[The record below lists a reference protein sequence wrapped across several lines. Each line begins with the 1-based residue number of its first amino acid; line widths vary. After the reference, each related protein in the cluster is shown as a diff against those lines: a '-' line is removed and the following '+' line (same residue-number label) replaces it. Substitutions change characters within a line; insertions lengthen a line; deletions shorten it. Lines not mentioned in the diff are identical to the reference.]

1 MEAAMAQTTMA
12 LGMRIRY
19 LRGRIGL
26 SQDALAERSGISS
39 KYLGEVE
46 RGQANISVQVLERV
60 AGALG
65 VMLPDMFEGA
75 HELSRG
81 AILLRIQ
88 KILDDADEERLRAAY
103 RVLKDVLL

>member
-1 MEAAMAQTTMA
+1 MNQTAMA

-19 LRGRIGL
+19 LRGRAGL

-60 AGALG
+60 AEALG
-65 VMLPDMFEGA
+65 VTLPDMFEGA
-75 HELSRG
+75 HELYRDE
-81 AILLRIQ
+81 LLRRIQ
-88 KILDDADEERLRAAY
+88 TLLRDADEERMRTAY
-103 RVLKDVLL
+103 RVLKDVLW